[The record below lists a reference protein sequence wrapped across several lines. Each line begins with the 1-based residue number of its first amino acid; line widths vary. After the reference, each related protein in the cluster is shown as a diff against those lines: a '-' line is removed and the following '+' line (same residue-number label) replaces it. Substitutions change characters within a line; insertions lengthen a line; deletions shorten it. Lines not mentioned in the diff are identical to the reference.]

1 METSL
6 AAAYPHIL
14 QEQEQGQRAGRAQ
27 GVFGIDAGAKADCAN
42 IGGKKR
48 SGVGDSVGIA
58 AGREVEDGDT
68 GRRKRK
74 GGEADEVEGK
84 RRLETEKKKK
94 KQKRDKVAR

>member
-6 AAAYPHIL
+6 AAAYPHTR
-14 QEQEQGQRAGRAQ
+14 QEQEQWLRAGSAQ
-27 GVFGIDAGAKADCAN
+27 GVFGIDAGVTVECVK

-48 SGVGDSVGIA
+48 SSVVDCVGDG
-58 AGREVEDGDT
+58 AGHEMEDGDV

-74 GGEADEVEGK
+74 GGEGDHVDET
-84 RRLETEKKKK
+84 RRHKTEKK